1 MKRKDRSFQWKTP
14 IRFYGKVVDEDGN
27 PVKGAKIFYGWTSM
41 LGSPEAETK
50 SGADGV
56 FKITG
61 IRGKVLEVIPSHPDY
76 HFSRQTNRTAFDYAA
91 FYEPHYHV
99 PDAKNPVVF
108 KMVRKGVPEPLIE
121 FERRF
126 VEFNQDRILE
136 IKLPGKLT
144 LVWKLIENYKKPY
157 DHDPANLRWKSE
169 VKING
174 AQLQPCMEEF
184 PRKAPAEGYKPQIDL
199 DLSTPQ
205 PPNWIS
211 DKAGGRFYVQ
221 SENGYGLLVID
232 MFPGSGTGNVYYLH
246 NPTPSRNLEIDSFL
260 VRRQ

>member
-1 MKRKDRSFQWKTP
+1 MERKDSRFQWKTP
-14 IRFYGKVVDEDGN
+14 IRFYGKVIDEEGN

-144 LVWKLIENYKKPY
+144 LVWKLLESRW
-157 DHDPANLRWKSE
+157 DHDPAKRLWKAELRVE
-169 VKING
+169 G
-174 AQLQPCMEEF
+174 AQLQQCLEEF
-184 PRKAPAEGYKPQIDL
+184 PRLAPAQGYKPQIDL

-205 PPNWIS
+205 PPNWIAH
-211 DKAGGRFYVQ
+211 DVGGLFYVKGDEG
-221 SENGYGLLVID
+221 SYGLLKIETS
-232 MFPGSGTGNVYYLH
+232 PGTRQANVKYLH